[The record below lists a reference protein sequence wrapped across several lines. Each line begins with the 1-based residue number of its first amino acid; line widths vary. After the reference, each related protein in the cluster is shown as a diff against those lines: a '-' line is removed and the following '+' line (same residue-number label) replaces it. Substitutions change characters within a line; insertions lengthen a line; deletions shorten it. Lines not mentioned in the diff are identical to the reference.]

1 VLKKSRLLILERI
14 RDMNKKWL
22 IVIIS
27 LIFIVAIVGAG
38 GKMFI
43 DKRAEQNEAEK
54 IKIEKKSI
62 EALKERYANIKYVII
77 KDSKFDKKT
86 GAFDVNVLMT
96 NQENESVDF
105 TYTYWTGGQDF
116 GLDLLVDEEV
126 QVRGKTTN
134 TIQVIYSNDEE
145 DEI

>member
-1 VLKKSRLLILERI
+1 
-14 RDMNKKWL
+14 
-22 IVIIS
+22 
-27 LIFIVAIVGAG
+27 
-38 GKMFI
+38 MFI
-43 DKRAEQNEAEK
+43 YKRGDKNETEK
-54 IKIEKKSI
+54 IKIKKKSI
-62 EALKERYANIKYVII
+62 EAIKQRYANIKSVII
-77 KDSKFDKKT
+77 KDSKIDKKT

-116 GLDLLVDEEV
+116 GLDLLVDEEE
-126 QVRGKTTN
+126 QIRGKTTN